1 MALSKRSKKRANK
14 TRKHDLG
21 STLLTENSPWPVQ
34 EAYKALRTNLSFML
48 PGSECKVVCVTS
60 GFPGDGKS
68 SNIVNIAVSFADIG
82 NKVLLLDSDMRLPTL
97 NRKVG
102 VNGIPGLAD
111 LLTGKSTASEV
122 LQRNVHGL
130 DFISAGNI
138 PPDPTWLLQSKQME
152 VFPEEMRNYYDW
164 IFVDLPPI
172 TTVTD
177 ASILSKYMDGYLLVV
192 RHMSTEYRAVTDM
205 VNQLEKVNARILGFI
220 YNDYQDTQSGYYKKY
235 YRK

>member
-122 LQRNVHGL
+122 LQRNVHGY
-130 DFISAGNI
+130 
-138 PPDPTWLLQSKQME
+138 
-152 VFPEEMRNYYDW
+152 RNSRSRQHR
-164 IFVDLPPI
+164 FLRLRQLR
-172 TTVTD
+172 TVH
-177 ASILSKYMDGYLLVV
+177 LRMP
-192 RHMSTEYRAVTDM
+192 YR
-205 VNQLEKVNARILGFI
+205 RP
-220 YNDYQDTQSGYYKKY
+220 SGEPHPG
-235 YRK
+235 RSHGRPLRSR